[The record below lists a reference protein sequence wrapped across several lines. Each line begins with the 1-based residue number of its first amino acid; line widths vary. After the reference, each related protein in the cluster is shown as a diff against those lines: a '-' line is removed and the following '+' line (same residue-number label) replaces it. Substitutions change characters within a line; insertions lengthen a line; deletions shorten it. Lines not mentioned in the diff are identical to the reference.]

1 VAAVSPVEPPR
12 ELPPPPRMNLEGS
25 GVVRARGPG
34 IGPIALIGLA
44 AILAAIAV
52 FIYVRK
58 PRRLKVAQLPD
69 ATQLEPVDA
78 GEPIVTPIYADA
90 PDFVE
95 LDAPQLAAI
104 DAGTPIDAVEIVIRP
119 ADAGTQAAGG
129 IDAGVDKVSQA
140 KQLMD
145 EANNALQEGDF
156 DKALDLAEKSL
167 KLRKTARTYLV
178 RAQALQRLDRI
189 EDALAS
195 IDAAQAA
202 SPTYASVYELRGR
215 ILWAARRKE
224 EAREAYHKFL
234 ELEPNT
240 ARAAQVRALLDSSP

>member
-1 VAAVSPVEPPR
+1 VEPPR
-12 ELPPPPRMNLEGS
+12 ELPPPPRLDLTGS

-69 ATQLEPVDA
+69 ATQLAPADANEPV
-78 GEPIVTPIYADA
+78 VTPIYADA
-90 PDFVE
+90 PAYVT
-95 LDAPQLAAI
+95 AI

-119 ADAGTQAAGG
+119 ADAGTQPAGG
-129 IDAGVDKVSQA
+129 SDAGVDKTAQA

-145 EANNALQEGDF
+145 DANNALQEGDF
-156 DKALDLAEKSL
+156 EKALELAEKSL

-195 IDAAQAA
+195 IEAAQAA

-215 ILWAARRKE
+215 ILWAARRKD
-224 EAREAYHKFL
+224 EAREAYNKFL

-240 ARAAQVRALLDSSP
+240 PRAAQVRALLDGSP